1 MRYDAFPSEL
11 FCKNRAK
18 LTASLSPKAIVVLS
32 SNDIMPTNADGTM
45 GFKQQTDLFYLTGID
60 QEETIL
66 ILYPDAPEEHF
77 KEILF
82 VKETSE
88 LIAVWEGHKLTKKE
102 ATQISGIKNI
112 QWVDNFD
119 AILKTLIYSSESVY
133 LHANE
138 HIRNASPVETQNDRL
153 AKKIKALYPLHPIH
167 RLAPLLNTI
176 RMVKESAELVALQKA
191 IDITEKAFRRVLSF
205 TKPGVTE
212 FEIEAEF
219 IHEFIK
225 SRSGGF
231 AYTPIIASGANA
243 CVLHYISNELTCQDG
258 DLLLLDVGACYGN
271 YNADM
276 TRTIPVNGR
285 FTARQKAVYAAVKSV
300 LEFATELMKPGIY
313 WVDYQKEVE
322 RFMEG
327 QLIDLGLFS
336 RKDVE
341 KQDPNAPL
349 FKKYFMHGVAHHLG
363 LDVHDVW
370 DKYKPFQAGM
380 VLTCEPGIYI
390 REEGLGVR
398 LENNLLITEQ
408 GTDNLMK
415 HIPIHWEE
423 IEQLMQANK

>member
-1 MRYDAFPSEL
+1 MRYDAFPADL
-11 FCKNRAK
+11 FVKNRAK
-18 LTASLSPKAIVVLS
+18 LTFALAPKSIVILS

-60 QEETIL
+60 QEETLL
-66 ILYPDAPEEHF
+66 ILYPDAPEEHL

-88 LIAVWEGHKLTKKE
+88 LISIWEGHKLAKKE
-102 ATQISGIKNI
+102 ATEISGIKNI
-112 QWVDNFD
+112 QWTENFE
-119 AILKTLIYSSESVY
+119 AILKTIMYSAEFVY

-138 HIRNASPVETQNDRL
+138 HIRNASLVETQNDRL
-153 AKKIKALYPLHPIH
+153 AKKIKENYPLHTIK

-176 RMVKESAELVALQKA
+176 RMVKESAELEALQKA

-205 TKPGVTE
+205 TKPGVSE

-225 SRSGGF
+225 RRSGGF

-243 CVLHYISNELTCQDG
+243 CVLHYISNELPCQDG
-258 DLLLLDVGACYGN
+258 DLLLLDVGASYGN

-285 FTARQKAVYAAVKSV
+285 FSPRQKAVYLAVQSV
-300 LEFATELMKPGIY
+300 LDFASELMKPGIF

-341 KQDPNAPL
+341 KQNPNAPL

-370 DKYKPFQAGM
+370 DKYKPFEAGM

-390 REEGLGVR
+390 REEGLGIR
-398 LENNLLITEQ
+398 LENNLLITEN

-423 IEQLMQANK
+423 IEQLMQAK

>member
-1 MRYDAFPSEL
+1 MRYDAFPADL
-11 FCKNRAK
+11 FVKNRAK
-18 LTASLSPKAIVVLS
+18 LTFALAPKSIVILS

-60 QEETIL
+60 QEETLL
-66 ILYPDAPEEHF
+66 ILYPDAPEEHL

-88 LIAVWEGHKLTKKE
+88 LIAIWEGHKLTKKE
-102 ATQISGIKNI
+102 ATEISGIKNV
-112 QWVDNFD
+112 QWAENFD
-119 AILKTLIYSSESVY
+119 AILKTIIYSAESVY
-133 LHANE
+133 LNANE
-138 HIRNASPVETQNDRL
+138 HIRNASLVETQNDRL
-153 AKKIKALYPLHPIH
+153 AKKIKENYPLHTIN
-167 RLAPLLNTI
+167 RLAPILNTI
-176 RMVKESAELVALQKA
+176 RMVKESAELEALQKA

-205 TKPGVTE
+205 TKPGVSE

-225 SRSGGF
+225 RRSGGF

-243 CVLHYISNELTCQDG
+243 CVLHYISNELPCQDG

-285 FTARQKAVYAAVKSV
+285 FSPRQKEVYLAVQSV
-300 LEFATELMKPGIY
+300 LDFASKLMKPGIY
-313 WVDYQKEVE
+313 WVDYQKEIE

-341 KQDPNAPL
+341 KQNPNAPL

-370 DKYKPFQAGM
+370 DKYKPFEAGM

-390 REEGLGVR
+390 REEGLGIR
-398 LENNLLITEQ
+398 LENNLLITEN

-423 IEQLMQANK
+423 IEQLMQAK

>member
-66 ILYPDAPEEHF
+66 ILYPDAPEEHL

-119 AILKTLIYSSESVY
+119 AILKTIIYSSESVY

-212 FEIEAEF
+212 YEIEAEF

-243 CVLHYISNELTCQDG
+243 CVLHYISNELTCLDG

-285 FTARQKAVYAAVKSV
+285 FTARQKAVYVAVQSV
-300 LEFATELMKPGIY
+300 LDFATELMKPGIY